1 MHFAM
6 QYILYKQNLVQKRS
20 SPYNFRLMD
29 RYRKKIKSIIRREP
43 DRNNSGEKKIRGN
56 ALKKEMEEYSQ

>member
-43 DRNNSGEKKIRGN
+43 DRNNSGKK
-56 ALKKEMEEYSQ
+56 KKSGEML